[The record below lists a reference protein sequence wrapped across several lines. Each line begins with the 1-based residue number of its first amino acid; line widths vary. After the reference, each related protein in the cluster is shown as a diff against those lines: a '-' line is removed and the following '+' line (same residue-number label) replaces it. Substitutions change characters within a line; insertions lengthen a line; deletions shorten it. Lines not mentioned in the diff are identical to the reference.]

1 MSLFPSLRALA
12 VAAVFCLPSAAGAQ
26 TPSANTDAE
35 ARFNSGLTHL
45 RDGRPKLALE
55 EFQRAIK
62 QDPKNPYFHKGLGL
76 AYATLKRFEDAAD
89 AFRKA
94 LELNP
99 YYTDV
104 RNDLG
109 MALVLAGKRQE
120 GKAEFLAAFND
131 PTNPTPEI
139 SSRNLGQAYF
149 EEKNYA
155 EAANWFRSSL
165 NRNKEYPDAYLG
177 LADALVALGLSDRE
191 AEVALMVVEGRTHKE
206 IGAQLFI
213 SPKTVE
219 HHVAKIRQKL
229 GATSR
234 AELVATIRRD
244 GAQWEMRFKQG
255 KPVGPLKKLGPA
267 RGTGTTVY
275 FHPDAAIFPKIEFD
289 PAVIRERLEVAS
301 YVHKGLKVVFE
312 DETSKT
318 KETFEHP
325 EGLVDYL
332 KAIVVARGAKSVHE
346 AWEVQTDFEKSA
358 LDSYI
363 AQATKI
369 NDLWM
374 DAAKQAVAPMTAR
387 FSALSEAVQEVRP
400 VYPFARAAAE

>member
-1 MSLFPSLRALA
+1 MLSFPTMLSSFR
-12 VAAVFCLPSAAGAQ
+12 VAAIAAALCCSVGAGAQ
-26 TPSANTDAE
+26 TSSANTDAE

-55 EFQRAIK
+55 EFLRAIK

-109 MALVLAGKRQE
+109 MALVLSGKRQE

-165 NRNKEYPDAYLG
+165 NRNKEYADAYLG
-177 LADALVALGLSDRE
+177 LSDAMTKLGRSEDAIATLETGAREAPTSTAIPLALGEAYYRAGRFADAR
-191 AEVALMVVEGRTHKE
+191 
-206 IGAQLFI
+206 AQLEDARKKD
-213 SPKTVE
+213 PT
-219 HHVAKIRQKL
+219 
-229 GATSR
+229 GAAAR
-234 AELVATIRRD
+234 RAAEL
-244 GAQWEMRFKQG
+244 
-255 KPVGPLKKLGPA
+255 LK
-267 RGTGTTVY
+267 
-275 FHPDAAIFPKIEFD
+275 HFPK
-289 PAVIRERLEVAS
+289 
-301 YVHKGLKVVFE
+301 
-312 DETSKT
+312 
-318 KETFEHP
+318 
-325 EGLVDYL
+325 
-332 KAIVVARGAKSVHE
+332 
-346 AWEVQTDFEKSA
+346 
-358 LDSYI
+358 
-363 AQATKI
+363 
-369 NDLWM
+369 
-374 DAAKQAVAPMTAR
+374 
-387 FSALSEAVQEVRP
+387 
-400 VYPFARAAAE
+400 